1 MSVYLPDSCLY
12 LNLDTSTQV
21 ALRLHDA
28 YSTAGCLE
36 HTSGGEPAYACTHTH
51 THKHK
56 ELSLSCHITM
66 EMAWGEVRTGA
77 LSFTNSLEGQ
87 SRGAPSF
94 FHPQA
99 ISTPAELHSLSYLP
113 LIWYFH
119 KDDICIRQSR
129 KCPGQGE
136 NSFLTGVTSNL
147 HRPAS
152 DVLTI
157 QLTITSHWVGAST

>member
-1 MSVYLPDSCLY
+1 MSVYLPDSCLTWIWT
-12 LNLDTSTQV
+12 LPLRWPCVCMMRTPLLDALSTPLGES
-21 ALRLHDA
+21 LR
-28 YSTAGCLE
+28 
-36 HTSGGEPAYACTHTH
+36 THARTH